1 MLKKILL
8 LTALISC
15 QLFAKAGEE
24 KNGMTISGTMSECAS
39 DSVRFY
45 EYDGIMF
52 HQIASSAFK
61 IDAAKNGS
69 FSINVPKNLVRGIY
83 FVGTDRNNV
92 RTILLQ
98 TLKLAAPVTITLTGK
113 SGDFKAA
120 QVAGSTENEAFDKA
134 MFQMQGINGQS
145 GMAVGE
151 FRQASQTGDTMKI
164 RQAIDKMRGCD
175 IQKWTLLNDLA
186 KVDPFLRK
194 AVGLRTY
201 ISWYYDKKGFADEIQ
216 YFGNQYFQC
225 TDFSTPADFE
235 RMPLVS
241 DAFREFG
248 QTLMSIQMPFDMQK
262 GFIDNALSKIP
273 NNTRVYKAALS
284 GVIQAYIDKDPSGFV
299 MYGEKWLAAYRKENP
314 ELVPMIEQR
323 LAGLRSQVIGGAA
336 PEIKMPTPEGPE
348 LALSSF
354 KGKVVLIDFW
364 ASWCGPCIK
373 SMPELKGTYAKFKDR
388 GFDVLGVSLDKD
400 KDAWIGAIARYELP
414 WKQVSDLQLWQSKAA
429 QTYGVT
435 SIPQTVLIDKEG
447 KIAARNL
454 HGPELEQKI
463 EEVLN
468 RKN

>member
-1 MLKKILL
+1 MFKKTILL
-8 LTALISC
+8 GALILC
-15 QLFAKAGEE
+15 NFFAKADQD
-24 KNGMTISGTMSECAS
+24 KNSMTISGTMSQCAS
-39 DSVRFY
+39 DSVRLY

-61 IDAAKNGS
+61 IDAAQNGI
-69 FSINVPKNLVRGIY
+69 FSINVPKKLVRGIY

-92 RTILLQ
+92 RTIMLQ
-98 TLKLAAPVTITLTGK
+98 TLNLSAPVTIMITGK
-113 SGDFKAA
+113 APDFKTA
-120 QVAGSTENEAFDKA
+120 QVAGSAQNEAFDKA
-134 MFQMQGINGQS
+134 MFQMQNINGQS

-151 FRQASQTGDTMKI
+151 FRQATQSGDTMKI
-164 RQAIDKMRGCD
+164 RQAIEKMRGCD
-175 IQKWTLLNDLA
+175 AQKWALLNDLA
-186 KVDPFLRK
+186 KSDPFLRK
-194 AVGLRTY
+194 TVGLRTY
-201 ISWYYDKKGFADEIQ
+201 ISWYYDKKGFNDEIQ

-235 RMPLVS
+235 RMPLLS

-262 GFIDNALSKIP
+262 GFIDNALNKIP
-273 NNTRVYKAALS
+273 SNTRAYKAALS

-299 MYGEKWLAAYRKENP
+299 TYGEKWLTAYRKENP

-373 SMPELKGTYAKFKDR
+373 SMPEVKATYEKYKSR
-388 GFDVLGVSLDKD
+388 GFDILGVSLDKD
-400 KDAWIGAIARYELP
+400 KDAWTGAIARYQLP
-414 WKQVSDLQLWQSKAA
+414 WQHVSDLQLWQSKAA

-435 SIPQTVLIDKEG
+435 AIPQTVLIDKEG

-463 EEVLN
+463 EEILN